1 MKFLNKILLPDPL
14 DPNGAF
20 PARPSLTRSDP
31 ALIDSITP
39 PLYYITSPFT
49 NLKQRR
55 ARLGLRPCQRGETLT
70 RSSKKVKEG
79 EERKGGIEKSERD
92 RLNCRKCLR
101 RWGELEDRREE
112 GEKGENRKSIGR
124 QSRRMKI
131 EGWCGWDLGA
141 GEEVAFKRDCRVAW
155 ALTVMAIAENGVM
168 KETPGQ
174 GSSSPRWPSSLQ
186 RRSEGSW
193 GLWFYVRLKLSRF
206 LLLRPV
212 HFVFPLI
219 WNCVSKT
226 NNTPSS
232 WLCTTKRRTFTLSV
246 IFFFKRQRK

>member
-14 DPNGAF
+14 DPDGAF

-79 EERKGGIEKSERD
+79 EERKSGIEKSERE

-112 GEKGENRKSIGR
+112 GETGENRKSIGR

-193 GLWFYVRLKLSRF
+193 GLWFYLRLKLSRF

>member
-1 MKFLNKILLPDPL
+1 MILKIVSIYISKWKSWIKSSFQTLWIPMEP
-14 DPNGAF
+14 F
-20 PARPSLTRSDP
+20 QTRPSLTRSDP

-79 EERKGGIEKSERD
+79 EERKGGIENPQRD

-141 GEEVAFKRDCRVAW
+141 GEVAFKRDCRVAW
-155 ALTVMAIAENGVM
+155 ALSGHC
-168 KETPGQ
+168 
-174 GSSSPRWPSSLQ
+174 W
-186 RRSEGSW
+186 
-193 GLWFYVRLKLSRF
+193 
-206 LLLRPV
+206 
-212 HFVFPLI
+212 
-219 WNCVSKT
+219 
-226 NNTPSS
+226 
-232 WLCTTKRRTFTLSV
+232 KRGDGGDAGTRNQLPEVT
-246 IFFFKRQRK
+246 I